1 MAKNSFAKGFSAV
14 AILIIAAIVLAGIG
28 GAVLLRRPSSDSS
41 STGAVERTAES
52 TESVDTDSEN
62 TSTLPDIIGRG
73 ESLECDWRMPTGAE
87 ENPFGTGKLYTTAN
101 KGRSMITGNSS
112 GVAIEGNAIYR
123 DNEVYSWITVAGT
136 TMGFKF
142 SEAELSELN
151 SSMTEEERQQAES
164 IRSEMIVNCSPWTP
178 DESMFTLPAG
188 VNFE

>member
-14 AILIIAAIVLAGIG
+14 AILIIVAIVLAGIG
-28 GAVLLRRPSSDSS
+28 GVVLIRRPSSDSA
-41 STGAVERTAES
+41 STGALERTSES
-52 TESVDTDSEN
+52 TESVDTESEA

-73 ESLECDWRMPTGAE
+73 QNLECDWRMPTGAE
-87 ENPFGTGKLYTTAN
+87 ENPFGEGKLYTTAN

-164 IRSEMIVNCSPWTP
+164 IRSEMIVNCTPWTP